1 MSLFYIDTFIS
12 DTNNSNILINIDM
25 INNVQ
30 NLFNITN
37 LTEKIDDIL
46 IYLKKELNAYS
57 IIKEIKLF
65 IENYSGYDQDTT
77 SGVAEISIYNVSN
90 EIIKGIDTQSLITFI
105 LDTNNIDLLINNISN
120 NELLTSEYKNIIQ
133 KSIDKILIDKKNSI
147 VSSNTPFDLNTIN
160 SIIPFFSLSQVLTN
174 KDKQFYT
181 FLNHVLYIGIN
192 NILNNNDSQLLLSK
206 YSIDNQ
212 IYIESINF
220 ALNITESY
228 TDNEY
233 FILVSYIN
241 ELFQYAVPFLIDY
254 KNKVL
259 MNGYPTY
266 WITYATIIRL
276 FLDKKVLLENIAKY
290 NTSKLF
296 YISDSTSIDEFDNSI
311 LFS

>member
-1 MSLFYIDTFIS
+1 MSLFYIDEFIN

-46 IYLKKELNAYS
+46 IYLKKESNAYS
-57 IIKEIKLF
+57 IIKEIKLYV
-65 IENYSGYDQDTT
+65 ENLESSIYT
-77 SGVAEISIYNVSN
+77 SSTNGTENVSIYNNTNNTSF
-90 EIIKGIDTQSLITFI
+90 KGIDTDSLINFI
-105 LDTNNIDLLINNISN
+105 LDTNNIDLLINNIN
-120 NELLTSEYKNIIQ
+120 NNKLLTSEYKNIIE
-133 KSIDKILIDKKNSI
+133 KSISKILIEKKNSI
-147 VSSNTPFDLNTIN
+147 VSSNTPFILSSID
-160 SIIPFFSLSQVLTN
+160 SIIPFFSTSEKITD
-174 KDKQFYT
+174 KDKEFYT

-192 NILNNNDSQLLLSK
+192 NILNNNESQLLLTK

-212 IYIESINF
+212 IFIESINF
-220 ALNITESY
+220 ALNTTSTTYTEQ
-228 TDNEY
+228 EY

-290 NTSKLF
+290 NNYELF
-296 YISDSTSIDEFDNSI
+296 YSSDTNFNNSI
-311 LFS
+311 LFK

>member
-1 MSLFYIDTFIS
+1 MSLFYIDEFI
-12 DTNNSNILINIDM
+12 NNEDNKDILINIDM
-25 INNVQ
+25 INNIQ

-46 IYLKKELNAYS
+46 IYLKKESNAYS

-65 IENYSGYDQDTT
+65 LESYSGYDNST
-77 SGVAEISIYNVSN
+77 SGDEGIYIYSDTLINQK
-90 EIIKGIDTQSLITFI
+90 IKGIDSNTLINYI
-105 LDTNNIDLLINNISN
+105 LDTNNIDLLNNDINNN
-120 NELLTSEYKNIIQ
+120 KLLTTEYKNIIS
-133 KSIDKILIDKKNSI
+133 KSIDKILLEKKNSI
-147 VSSNTPFDLNTIN
+147 VSSNTPYDLNSLD
-160 SIIPFFSLSQVLTN
+160 SIIPFFSASEKITD

-212 IYIESINF
+212 IYMESINF
-220 ALNITESY
+220 ALNTTSLTY
-228 TDNEY
+228 TNQDY

-266 WITYATIIRL
+266 WITYATILRL
-276 FLDKKVLLENIAKY
+276 FLDKKVLLQNIATY
-290 NTSKLF
+290 NNFELF
-296 YISDSTSIDEFDNSI
+296 YDSNEQFNDSI
-311 LFS
+311 LFK